1 MGGVTFTLEFD
12 DSGPEAR
19 LAELIDRLD
28 RPIAFYRTVGEY
40 LTEVAI
46 PRNFAS
52 ESAPDGT
59 PWALLSPVTIAR
71 REKKGQTP
79 IQILRA
85 TGKMQA
91 EIVSQASEEEL
102 RVGSPAPQ
110 AAVLQFGAAAGA
122 FGTDAGGH
130 QIPWGTIPAR
140 PFLGLSAEDEA
151 EILLIA
157 SDWLD
162 VQ

>member
-1 MGGVTFTLEFD
+1 MAGVTFTLEID
-12 DSGPEAR
+12 DGGSEAR
-19 LAELIDRLD
+19 LAELINRLD
-28 RPIAFYRTVGEY
+28 RPIAFYKTVGAY
-40 LTEVAI
+40 LTDVAI
-46 PRNFAS
+46 PRNFDND
-52 ESAPDGT
+52 SAPDGT
-59 PWALLSPVTIAR
+59 PWAQLSPVTIAR

-85 TGKMQA
+85 TGKMRS
-91 EIVSQASEEEL
+91 EIVSQASDEEL

-110 AAVLQFGAAAGA
+110 AAVMQFGAAAGA
-122 FGTDAGGH
+122 FGTDAGGSP
-130 QIPWGTIPAR
+130 IPWGTIPAR

-162 VQ
+162 LQ